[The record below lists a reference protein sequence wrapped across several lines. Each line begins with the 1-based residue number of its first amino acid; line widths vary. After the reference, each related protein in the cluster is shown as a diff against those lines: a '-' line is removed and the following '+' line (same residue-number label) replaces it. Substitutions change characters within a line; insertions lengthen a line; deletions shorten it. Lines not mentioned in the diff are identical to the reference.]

1 MYYFLDKL
9 TKNLV
14 NDAIEWDKK
23 DNLHKAPS
31 QRSDYH
37 LQGLVKCISSC
48 GVSFN
53 VWEKVDADGKGSG
66 LYDFTSL
73 MGSDKKLLLENL
85 PEKLT
90 GVIRPETSETV
101 IKIWKVYCS
110 ICLLHIW
117 TTVFVILYIQK
128 YTFLYELYA
137 ILGCNN
143 PIDEQ
148 IMDFLTAGYIKKIYP
163 SYFIGFW

>member
-23 DNLHKAPS
+23 DNLHKAPL
-31 QRSDYH
+31 QRSDHH
-37 LQGLVKCISSC
+37 LQGLVRCISSC

-53 VWEKVDADGKGSG
+53 VWEKVDADEKGSG

-73 MGSDKKLLLENL
+73 IMVLDKKLLLKNL

-90 GVIRPETSETV
+90 GVSRSETSENSHSNLEG
-101 IKIWKVYCS
+101 ILFN
-110 ICLLHIW
+110 LLVAHLDHSFCHFIYSKN
-117 TTVFVILYIQK
+117 IP
-128 YTFLYELYA
+128 FL
-137 ILGCNN
+137 
-143 PIDEQ
+143 
-148 IMDFLTAGYIKKIYP
+148 
-163 SYFIGFW
+163 